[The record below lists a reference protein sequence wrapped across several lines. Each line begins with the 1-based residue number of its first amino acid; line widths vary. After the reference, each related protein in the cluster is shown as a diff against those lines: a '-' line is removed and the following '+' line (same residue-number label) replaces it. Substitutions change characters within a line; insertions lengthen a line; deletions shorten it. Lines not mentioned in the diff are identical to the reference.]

1 LIGLYKGAVNMMFA
15 LGDAESGR
23 VSGDLVIEFKR
34 AIESSIRDYFKT
46 EQIDWGAVTAA
57 LMAVSAETNDIA
69 DLDYDL
75 AIMAFTTYMNNR
87 QRVTEKDGRDS
98 QLVAAAKSGSVDAQ
112 LKLGLMYKAG
122 KNVVQD
128 LGEAIRWFQMAAN
141 NESSVAQN
149 ELGVL

>member
-1 LIGLYKGAVNMMFA
+1 MMFA

-112 LKLGLMYKAG
+112 LKLGLRTILNRRQQSQAQ
-122 KNVVQD
+122 V
-128 LGEAIRWFQMAAN
+128 WFKKY
-141 NESSVAQN
+141 
-149 ELGVL
+149 L